1 MSAHH
6 NSSATSIPVL
16 GKFCREMAAG
26 AALFKTITGGTTT
39 GDTGTGGVTT
49 VGVTTGGVTS
59 VGVDVG
65 ASGTTITGV
74 EVGVTGGVTSGGT
87 TGGGTDG
94 AAQVGLLMGLM
105 SRVTAPLRANTLP
118 STEAPVFT
126 VTEAEAKIVPAKLEF
141 VPSVADEPTCQKI
154 LHT

>member
-49 VGVTTGGVTS
+49 GGVTTIGVA
-59 VGVDVG
+59 VG
-65 ASGTTITGV
+65 ASGTTITGAGV
-74 EVGVTGGVTSGGT
+74 VVTGAGGT
-87 TGGGTDG
+87 TGGTDG
-94 AAQVGLLMGLM
+94 AAQVGLLTGLV
-105 SRVTAPLRANTLP
+105 SKVTAPLRANTLP

-126 VTEAEAKIVPAKLEF
+126 VTDAEAKIVPAKLEF

-154 LHT
+154 LHA

>member
-49 VGVTTGGVTS
+49 GGVTTIGVA
-59 VGVDVG
+59 VG
-65 ASGTTITGV
+65 ASGTTITGAGV
-74 EVGVTGGVTSGGT
+74 VVTGAGGT
-87 TGGGTDG
+87 TGGTDG
-94 AAQVGLLMGLM
+94 AAQVGLLTGLV
-105 SRVTAPLRANTLP
+105 SKVTAPLRANTLP

-154 LHT
+154 LHA